1 MVGLDYNV
9 ALAVF
14 FPFYVAAEIPS
25 NMMMKRFRPSI
36 WITFIMVSWAI
47 IMICMGLVTNYGG
60 LLGARIF
67 LGIAE
72 GGFFPGVNYYITQWY
87 KRHECGLR
95 MALFFSAA
103 TAAGAFGGLLARG
116 ISTMDG
122 ILGRG
127 GWSWIFILEGCL
139 TFIVAC
145 SSYWFIQDYPS
156 TSVIIPVCSYLRN
169 IPFRIVYRLLIFF
182 FMQRKISDAH

>member
-1 MVGLDYNV
+1 MAGLDYNV

-25 NMMMKRFRPSI
+25 NMMMKRYRPSL
-36 WITFIMVSWAI
+36 WITFIMASWSI
-47 IMICMGLVTNYGG
+47 IMICTGLVTSYEG
-60 LLGARIF
+60 LLATRIF

-72 GGFFPGVNYYITQWY
+72 GGFFPGVTYYITQWY

-116 ISTMDG
+116 ISVMDG
-122 ILGRG
+122 ILDRG

-139 TFIVAC
+139 TLVVAC
-145 SSYWFIQDYPS
+145 CSYWLINDYPS
-156 TSVIIPVCSYLRN
+156 TSVTISILICTNTRSAALQSYAYALS
-169 IPFRIVYRLLIFF
+169 L
-182 FMQRKISDAH
+182 